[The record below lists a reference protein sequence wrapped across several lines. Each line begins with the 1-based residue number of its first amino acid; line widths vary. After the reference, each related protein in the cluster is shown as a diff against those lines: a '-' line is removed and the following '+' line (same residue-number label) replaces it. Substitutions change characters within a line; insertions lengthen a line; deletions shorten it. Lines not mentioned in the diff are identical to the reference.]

1 MYISWNDHEIME
13 NQFKQYMIQVSKL
26 YTRVDAQ
33 TPLKFTTTISNYNIT
48 GLEAAV
54 DYQIS
59 VNVDTV
65 DFGQS
70 AWSDS
75 ITALTK
81 ALQPSDSSDVAQ
93 LKKQMVRCILIS
105 FPSVVQLDFTNFL
118 FLSRLLGASG
128 SL

>member
-1 MYISWNDHEIME
+1 
-13 NQFKQYMIQVSKL
+13 MIQVSKS
-26 YTRVDAQ
+26 YTRVEAQ
-33 TPLKFTTTISNYNIT
+33 TPLKFNTTISNYNIT

-93 LKKQMVRCILIS
+93 LKKQMVRCILILFS
-105 FPSVVQLDFTNFL
+105 IHCTTRFCQFPIF
-118 FLSRLLGASG
+118 RLLAASG

>member
-1 MYISWNDHEIME
+1 ME
-13 NQFKQYMIQVSKL
+13 NQFKRYMIQVSKS
-26 YTRVDAQ
+26 YTRVEAQ
-33 TPLKFTTTISNYNIT
+33 TPLKFNTTISNYNIT